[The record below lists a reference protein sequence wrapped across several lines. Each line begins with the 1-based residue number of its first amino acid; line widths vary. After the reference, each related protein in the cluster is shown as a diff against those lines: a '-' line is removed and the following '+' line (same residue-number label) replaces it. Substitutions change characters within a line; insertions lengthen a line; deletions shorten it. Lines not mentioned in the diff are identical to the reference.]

1 MFARKMQKFAG
12 RKKSWPARMRRRRD
26 ARCLHAQQQEA
37 VREVLLWMLPS
48 SAGPRCST
56 PPSPSPSSIGSYIL
70 HTASHQFSDIY
81 KVYHHPMD
89 HVLLINQVIEVEVNG
104 VRRRSGV
111 LIKKH
116 RII

>member
-37 VREVLLWMLPS
+37 VREV
-48 SAGPRCST
+48 
-56 PPSPSPSSIGSYIL
+56 
-70 HTASHQFSDIY
+70 
-81 KVYHHPMD
+81 
-89 HVLLINQVIEVEVNG
+89 IEVEVNG

-116 RII
+116 RSTALLIQLGTSKPNGISLSGLQMAMLII